1 MAKEKL
7 HPALIKESKKT
18 IDEAIQKLNDFGKVF
33 VDLLVLVR
41 HIC

>member
-18 IDEAIQKLNDFGKVF
+18 IDFGNDFSFSDK
-33 VDLLVLVR
+33 
-41 HIC
+41 